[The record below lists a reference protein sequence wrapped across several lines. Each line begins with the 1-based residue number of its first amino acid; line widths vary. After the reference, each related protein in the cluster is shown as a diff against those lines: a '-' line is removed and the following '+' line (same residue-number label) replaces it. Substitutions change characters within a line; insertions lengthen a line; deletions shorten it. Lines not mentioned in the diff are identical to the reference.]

1 MERMTE
7 ANWEAG
13 VSLDGLTMPKRIGVS
28 INYGA
33 HIWYQLMGATEQ
45 DLGKEL
51 GIEVLVENADM
62 DVARQTEQVEQLVRA
77 GVDAL
82 LYSAVE
88 PARAGVTLDHA
99 LGAGIPVIAES
110 IWLDHPAVVGT
121 VMINDYSGGLKVGR
135 TAGRRLTEHGV
146 REARVLDVTAP
157 WLAEGL
163 RRSDGFLAGLREF
176 FPDLRTVRRDGLADI
191 ETSAQV
197 AAEVLREDPSYNVV
211 FGVDDESA
219 IGARQA
225 YQQLGIPLDDLLICS
240 FGFSG
245 PKAYEWLATGTYQIV
260 CAMFPEYQA
269 RMLLYAAIYAHNRRS
284 LPRHLVAPCIAL
296 TAEGLPDY
304 YTRQPQGLQL
314 NVEAVRRI
322 STAGESLG

>member
-13 VSLDGLTMPKRIGVS
+13 VSLDGQTRPKRIGVS

-33 HIWYQLMGATEQ
+33 HIWYQLIGTTEQ
-45 DLGKEL
+45 ELGKEL

-62 DVARQTEQVEQLVRA
+62 DVARQDRQVEQLLRG

-88 PARAGVTLDHA
+88 PARAGATLDRA
-99 LGAGIPVIAES
+99 VEAGISVIAES
-110 IWLDHPAVVGT
+110 IWLDHPAVIGT
-121 VMINDYSGGLKVGR
+121 VMINDYAGGQKVGR
-135 TAGRRLTEHGV
+135 AAGRRLTERGV

-163 RRSDGFLAGLREF
+163 RRSDGFLAGLRES
-176 FPDLRTVRRDGLADI
+176 FPNLRSARRDGRADI
-191 ETSAQV
+191 ETSAHV
-197 AAEVLREDPSYNVV
+197 AAEVLRDDPSYNVV

-219 IGARQA
+219 IGARQG
-225 YQQLGIPLDDLLICS
+225 YERLGIPLDEVLICS

-245 PKAYEWLATGTYQIV
+245 LKAYDWLATGAYQIV

-269 RMLLYAAIYAHNRRS
+269 RMLIYAAIYAHNRRAM
-284 LPRHLVAPCIAL
+284 PRHLVAPCVAL
-296 TAEGLPDY
+296 MAEGLPDY
-304 YTRQPQGLQL
+304 YTRQPHGLQL
-314 NVEAVRRI
+314 NLEAVRRI
-322 STAGESLG
+322 STDGESLG

>member
-13 VSLDGLTMPKRIGVS
+13 VSLDGLAMPKRIGVS

-33 HIWYQLMGATEQ
+33 HIWYQLIGATEQ
-45 DLGKEL
+45 ELGKEL

-62 DVARQTEQVEQLVRA
+62 DVTGQDRQVEQLLRA

-88 PARAGVTLDHA
+88 PARAGATLNRA
-99 LGAGIPVIAES
+99 LEAGIPVIAES
-110 IWLDHPAVVGT
+110 IWLEHPAIIGT
-121 VMINDYSGGLKVGR
+121 VMINDYAGGRKVGR
-135 TAGRRLTEHGV
+135 AAGRRLTEQGV

-163 RRSDGFLAGLREF
+163 RRSDGFLAGLRES
-176 FPDLRTVRRDGLADI
+176 FPDLRTTRRDGRADI
-191 ETSAQV
+191 ETSARV
-197 AAEVLREDPSYNVV
+197 AAEVLRDDPSYNVV

-219 IGARQA
+219 IGARQG
-225 YQQLGIPLDDLLICS
+225 YERLGIPLDEVLICS

-245 PKAYEWLATGTYQIV
+245 PKAYDWLATGAYQIV

-269 RMLLYAAIYAHNRRS
+269 RMLIHAAIYAYNRR
-284 LPRHLVAPCIAL
+284 LMPRHLVAPCVAL
-296 TAEGLPDY
+296 MAEGLPDY
-304 YTRQPQGLQL
+304 YTRQPHGLQL
-314 NVEAVRRI
+314 NLEAVRRI
-322 STAGESLG
+322 STDGESLG

>member
-1 MERMTE
+1 MERLTE
-7 ANWEAG
+7 TAWEAG
-13 VSLDGLTMPKRIGVS
+13 VSLEGLVLPRRIGVS

-33 HIWYQLMGATEQ
+33 HIWYQVMGATEQ
-45 DLGKEL
+45 ELGKEL

-62 DVARQTEQVEQLVRA
+62 DVARQGRQVEQLLHA
-77 GVDAL
+77 GAEAL
-82 LYSAVE
+82 IYSAVE
-88 PARAGVTLDHA
+88 PARSGPMLDHA
-99 LGAGIPVIAES
+99 LNAGIPVIAES

-121 VMINDYSGGLKVGR
+121 VMINDYSGGRKVGR
-135 TAGRRLTEHGV
+135 AAGRRLAERGV
-146 REARVLDVTAP
+146 GQARVLDVTAP

-176 FPDLRTVRRDGLADI
+176 FPDLHTVRRDGRADI
-191 ETSAQV
+191 ETSARV
-197 AAEVLREDPSYNVV
+197 AAEVLSDDPSYNVV

-225 YQQLGIPLDDLLICS
+225 YQQLGIPPADLLICS

-245 PKAYEWLATGTYQIV
+245 LQAYEWLKTGTYQIV

-269 RMLLYAAIYAHNRRS
+269 RMLLYAAIYAYNHRS
-284 LPRHLVAPCIAL
+284 LPRHLVAPCVAL

-304 YTRQPQGLQL
+304 YTRHSTGLQL

-322 STAGESLG
+322 STSGESLV